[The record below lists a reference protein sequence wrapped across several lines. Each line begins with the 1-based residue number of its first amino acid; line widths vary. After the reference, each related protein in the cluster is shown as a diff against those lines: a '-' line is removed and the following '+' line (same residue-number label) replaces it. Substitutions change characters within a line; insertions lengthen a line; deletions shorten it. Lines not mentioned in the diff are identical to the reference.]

1 MISEL
6 LLAVFSKGP
15 DGCLGGRAVEVFDLL
30 GERAGYWDNV
40 RTNFLLLRTRRTQ
53 FRSQCPLRLVLCFY
67 NVCLCL
73 VKKKKKKKTDL
84 QVKDGNH
91 VAPNQSIFVLA
102 RLLWRVVVNS
112 TLAPD
117 WLFEYLTLRFQKPNF
132 SN

>member
-73 VKKKKKKKTDL
+73 VKKKKKKKNGFTSERWKSCRAKSIDICFGPSL
-84 QVKDGNH
+84 
-91 VAPNQSIFVLA
+91 VA
-102 RLLWRVVVNS
+102 RCR
-112 TLAPD
+112 
-117 WLFEYLTLRFQKPNF
+117 
-132 SN
+132 